1 MANRYPLVVDTSDN
15 NQIKEIPSGDNLL
28 LTGNSITGVVDI
40 TASGSISSAD
50 VNITG
55 DLTYKGTVL
64 NTIASTGAYSDLTGA
79 PTLLSQFANDLNFR
93 SNGDNISVFTNDA
106 GYLTTV
112 SFNDLTGKPT
122 TLGGYG
128 IIDAASSVQGSL
140 ATSALQPGANISTLN
155 NDSGFVTLTQLT
167 DGSVTVDVNNSGDLV
182 GSVFADDSTMMID
195 SILAA
200 VNLDG
205 TIRGNVVPN
214 ANQHNT
220 WDLGTDAVR
229 FKDAYFAGTING
241 ALVGTLDGDMTGSV
255 FGDDSTL
262 LVDAVNNKIVGA
274 VETSSLR
281 TSDDAIILGN
291 GATAGAEAVSIGK
304 NAGNSG
310 DYSQAIG
317 NNAGN
322 TGQGVAAVAL
332 GSQSGETA
340 QGDSAVAVGQYAGN
354 ISQGDSAVA
363 LGKTSGYSNQ
373 GDNATAVGYGAGSI
387 TQGDNAT
394 ALGINA
400 GYSTQGADAIAIG
413 NQAGYANQA
422 ANSIVLN
429 ETGNILNNIVAD
441 TFVIKPIRSASGTT
455 TLMYD
460 ATTGEVTHTATPA
473 QQTMI
478 GSVQQIS
485 GPGAIDVTSYITEIT
500 TTGTDDAYTLADG
513 VAGQIKI
520 IWMVVDGGDAIIT
533 PTTLATGTTI
543 TMADVNDNITLLYG
557 ANGWVQTANQGS
569 IIA

>member
-429 ETGNILNNIVAD
+429 ATGNILNNIVAD

>member
-429 ETGNILNNIVAD
+429 ATGNILNNIVAD

-520 IWMVVDGGDAIIT
+520 ICMVVDGGDAIIT